1 MRARRAQ
8 PAVARP
14 LLEGR
19 AMMEERS
26 KSEMNGGQLNGHA
39 VPKVMRQVKRA
50 DDKLIAFV
58 EERPIVALG
67 VAVAVGYMVG
77 RLFSR
82 RG

>member
-1 MRARRAQ
+1 
-8 PAVARP
+8 
-14 LLEGR
+14 
-19 AMMEERS
+19 MMEERS
-26 KSEMNGGQLNGHA
+26 KSEMNGEHLNGHA
-39 VPKVMRQVKRA
+39 MPKVMRQVKRA